1 MSIDSGTWR
10 KIFICYTAPD
20 FVDDNPLRQWD
31 TWRRLRRISI
41 FNIRIAYMKGIE
53 VVSASI
59 KHTLNFCLW
68 IYFHLAVWID
78 DGKISL
84 IGFVRFVLFI
94 RGEIKESLTS
104 ALLYFIW
111 FPAVQESIEFRIHLY
126 VRMISSWKS
135 VSTDPLKLTM
145 LSILRSTR
153 GLF

>member
-1 MSIDSGTWR
+1 
-10 KIFICYTAPD
+10 
-20 FVDDNPLRQWD
+20 
-31 TWRRLRRISI
+31 
-41 FNIRIAYMKGIE
+41 MKGIE

-104 ALLYFIW
+104 ALLYFI
-111 FPAVQESIEFRIHLY
+111 
-126 VRMISSWKS
+126 
-135 VSTDPLKLTM
+135 
-145 LSILRSTR
+145 
-153 GLF
+153 